1 MTKQTTTMKIDRKK
15 CLAVIAHYWPEA
27 KLGRETSENL
37 AWLVLIST
45 CFTSAKRNM
54 SETLR
59 QYRQGYEASTSYS
72 GVKSLNNGDD
82 VAHFLDGMSP
92 AEVLAAAER
101 ILGFEDGELVTKY
114 AHLNAGQQ
122 RMNGGNRIRA
132 ALKREDITT
141 DDLH

>member
-1 MTKQTTTMKIDRKK
+1 MTKQDKK
-15 CLAVIAHYWPEA
+15 QAIETLQAFYPEA
-27 KLGRETSENL
+27 KLGR
-37 AWLVLIST
+37 
-45 CFTSAKRNM
+45 TSAADLEWLLEVVKCFPKSRRDM
-54 SETLR
+54 AATLL
-59 QYRQGYEASTSYS
+59 QYRAGYESSVSYS

-92 AEVLAAAER
+92 TEVLQAAER
-101 ILGFEDGELVTKY
+101 ILGFEDGELQEKY

-132 ALKREDITT
+132 ALKRQDITA

>member
-1 MTKQTTTMKIDRKK
+1 MKKQDRQTAITN
-15 CLAVIAHYWPEA
+15 LNRVWPEY
-27 KLGRETSENL
+27 KFGRMSADDML
-37 AWLVLIST
+37 WLLEVVV
-45 CFTSAKRNM
+45 CMPKGAKRSM
-54 SETLR
+54 SETLQR
-59 QYRQGYEASTSYS
+59 YRQGYESTTSYS

-92 AEVLAAAER
+92 TEVLQAAER
-101 ILGFEDGELVTKY
+101 ILGFEDGELQAKY

-132 ALKREDITT
+132 ALKREDIST

>member
-1 MTKQTTTMKIDRKK
+1 MNKQDRQAAITN
-15 CLAVIAHYWPEA
+15 LNRVWPEY
-27 KLGRETSENL
+27 KFGRMSADDML
-37 AWLVLIST
+37 WLLEVVV
-45 CFTSAKRNM
+45 CMPKGGKRSM
-54 SETLR
+54 SETL
-59 QYRQGYEASTSYS
+59 QCYRQGYESTTSYS

-92 AEVLAAAER
+92 TEVLQAAER
-101 ILGFEDGELVTKY
+101 ILGFEDGELQAKY

-132 ALKREDITT
+132 ALKREDIST

>member
-1 MTKQTTTMKIDRKK
+1 MNKQDRQAAITN
-15 CLAVIAHYWPEA
+15 LNRVWPEY
-27 KLGRETSENL
+27 KFGRMSADDML
-37 AWLVLIST
+37 WLLEVVV
-45 CFTSAKRNM
+45 CMPKGGKRSM
-54 SETLR
+54 SETLQR
-59 QYRQGYEASTSYS
+59 YRQGYESTTSYS

-92 AEVLAAAER
+92 TEVLQAAER
-101 ILGFEDGELVTKY
+101 ILGFEDGELQAKY

-132 ALKREDITT
+132 ALKREDIST

>member
-1 MTKQTTTMKIDRKK
+1 MKKQDRQTAIET
-15 CLAVIAHYWPEA
+15 LQAFYPEA
-27 KLGRETSENL
+27 KLGRTSEADL
-37 AWLVLIST
+37 LWLLEVTALYDLHPT
-45 CFTSAKRNM
+45 KRSM
-54 SETLR
+54 SETLQR
-59 QYRQGYEASTSYS
+59 YRQGYESATSYS

-92 AEVLAAAER
+92 TEVLQAAER
-101 ILGFEDGELVTKY
+101 ILGFEDGELQAKY

-132 ALKREDITT
+132 ALKREDIST